1 MCWLEGD
8 LSDKRK
14 ENLGFSQFFSDE
26 YAAPTLFIG
35 FACSKVV

>member
-1 MCWLEGD
+1 VH
-8 LSDKRK
+8 K
-14 ENLGFSQFFSDE
+14 EAGAEEEEEPNSQFFSDE